1 MNLKLYTALFVIAS
15 LLPSCVYLTSAAMVE
30 SAAFYAKEADD
41 EAVQFFM
48 LNGQYYA
55 RCKVQY
61 VVERE
66 RVKVGYEVPV
76 REIYLPFGYKRE
88 REPEVVYAL
97 MSPDVVK
104 RCLGKRVAEPAPEVP
119 RLIAEEDW
127 DAAAALPCAAT
138 GGKEWRVGW
147 CTVAADRMREG
158 CVSYM
163 ERARANELGIQM
175 PYSYSWDAAVKYP
188 LAALMFVGIDVP
200 CTVVSNVAVGAFI
213 ITAWPFVGCQ
223 VKEDNSTAQQPLILS
238 E

>member
-30 SAAFYAKEADD
+30 SAAFYVKEADD
-41 EAVQFFM
+41 EAVRFFM

-97 MSPDVVK
+97 MAPDVVK

-119 RLIAEEDW
+119 RLIAADDW
-127 DAAAALPCAAT
+127 DAAAAQPCAVT
-138 GGKEWRVGW
+138 GGESWTVGW
-147 CTVAADRMREG
+147 CSVASDRSGAG
-158 CVSYM
+158 CLSYT
-163 ERARANELGIQM
+163 ESPNELGVKM
-175 PYSYSWDAAVKYP
+175 PYSYSWDAVVKYP

-200 CTVVSNVAVGAFI
+200 CTVVSNVASAAFI
-213 ITAWPFVGCQ
+213 ITAWPFVGRQ
-223 VKEDNSTAQQPLILS
+223 IKEDNGSVPLPSIDS

>member
-30 SAAFYAKEADD
+30 SAAFYAKKADD
-41 EAVQFFM
+41 SAVRFFM
-48 LNGQYYA
+48 LNGHYYA
-55 RCKVQY
+55 QCKVQY
-61 VVERE
+61 VVEQE
-66 RVKVGYEVPV
+66 RIKVGYVVPV

-104 RCLGKRVAEPAPEVP
+104 HCLGKSVAEPAPEVP
-119 RLIAEEDW
+119 RLIAADDW
-127 DAAAALPCAAT
+127 DAAAAQPCAVT
-138 GGKEWRVGW
+138 GGESWTVGW
-147 CTVAADRMREG
+147 CSVASDRSGAG
-158 CVSYM
+158 CLSYT
-163 ERARANELGIQM
+163 ESPNELGVKM
-175 PYSYSWDAAVKYP
+175 PYSYSWDVAIKYP

>member
-66 RVKVGYEVPV
+66 RVKVGYVVPV

-119 RLIAEEDW
+119 RLIAADDW
-127 DAAAALPCAAT
+127 DAAAAQPCAVT
-138 GGKEWRVGW
+138 GGESWTVGW
-147 CTVAADRMREG
+147 CSVASDRSGAG
-158 CVSYM
+158 CLSYT
-163 ERARANELGIQM
+163 ESPNELGVKM
-175 PYSYSWDAAVKYP
+175 PYSYSWDAVVKYP

-213 ITAWPFVGCQ
+213 ITTWPFVGSQ
-223 VKEDNSTAQQPLILS
+223 VKEGKSSAPQTENT
-238 E
+238 EE

>member
-15 LLPSCVYLTSAAMVE
+15 LLPSCVYLTSAAMAE

-61 VVERE
+61 VVEQE
-66 RVKVGYEVPV
+66 RIKVGYVVPV

-119 RLIAEEDW
+119 RLIAADDW
-127 DAAAALPCAAT
+127 DAAAAQPCAVT
-138 GGKEWRVGW
+138 GGENWTVGW
-147 CTVAADRMREG
+147 CSVASDRSSAG
-158 CVSYM
+158 CLSYT
-163 ERARANELGIQM
+163 ESPNEFGLKM
-175 PYSYSWDAAVKYP
+175 TYSYSWDAVVKYP

-200 CTVVSNVAVGAFI
+200 CTVVSNVASAAFI
-213 ITAWPFVGCQ
+213 ITAWPFVGRQ
-223 VKEDNSTAQQPLILS
+223 MKEDNGSVPLPSIDS

>member
-119 RLIAEEDW
+119 RLIAAEDW
-127 DAAAALPCAAT
+127 DAAAAQPCAVT
-138 GGKEWRVGW
+138 GGESWTLGW
-147 CTVAADRMREG
+147 CSVASDRSGAG
-158 CVSYM
+158 CLSYT
-163 ERARANELGIQM
+163 ESPNELGVKM
-175 PYSYSWDAAVKYP
+175 PYSYSWDAVVKYP

-200 CTVVSNVAVGAFI
+200 CTVVSNVASAAFI
-213 ITAWPFVGCQ
+213 ITAWPFVGRQ
-223 VKEDNSTAQQPLILS
+223 IKEDNGSVPLPSIDS